1 MADASGIDWVVKH
14 HKLGDKPWDVQAEGV
29 RRSKGLRR
37 YGYFLEQGLG
47 KTALTLN
54 DFATDDAVDLMVV
67 VAPNS
72 FKLDWTYA
80 PGDWGLDFKTGM
92 WPKDPLPTN
101 EERMVYAVNYEAMRD
116 VAFRPLDAL
125 FKKRRVQ
132 FTIDES
138 SALKHFG
145 SATSMSALALSKR
158 ATKVRELNG
167 TPMTQSV
174 MDYFIQLKCLGELD
188 GWTPKAFRNQFAGEE
203 VGFKGTKKIVGMKN
217 EDELSAILSR
227 CVFRALKED
236 WRKDLPP
243 RMFVPVRL
251 EMTAKQARHY
261 KEMLD
266 DFMTVAGDVEVLAK
280 MVLTQMDKLR
290 QISSCLAMQDGKAEW
305 LEKPSK
311 IPKVRACLDIA
322 DGYGKTII
330 VYNYRE
336 TGLMLKEVFEEQGF
350 LPAMLRGQMKPD
362 HLREEKRR
370 FNEDRECRVIL
381 AQESAACMGHDLLGS
396 KGCDR
401 ATKMAFFENSFN
413 LRDRLQML
421 DRNHRG
427 EADQECT
434 VFDLVTSPME
444 QRVIDGLLAK
454 KDQAD
459 IIDDLVR
466 MLTMAA

>member
-1 MADASGIDWVVKH
+1 MSDVRWVLNHAKF
-14 HKLGDKPWDVQAEGV
+14 GTRPWDVQAEGM
-29 RRSKGLRR
+29 RRSQGRSH

-54 DFATDDAVDLMVV
+54 DFAVDDSVDLMVV

-80 PGDWGLDFKTGM
+80 PKDWGLDYKTGM
-92 WPKDPLPTN
+92 WPKDPLP
-101 EERMVYAVNYEAMRD
+101 EKYERAVYAINYEAMRD
-116 VAFRPLDAL
+116 SAFRPLEQL

-145 SATSMSALALSKR
+145 SSNSAQTFALAKR

-174 MDYFIQLKCLGELD
+174 MDYFMQLKCLMELD
-188 GWTPKAFRNQFAGEE
+188 GWTPKAFRNRYAVEE
-203 VGFKGTKKIVGMKN
+203 VGFKGIKKIVGMKN
-217 EDELSAILSR
+217 EDELSELLSR

-243 RMFVPVRL
+243 RVFVPMRL
-251 EMTAKQARHY
+251 EMTNKQLKHY
-261 KEMLD
+261 NEMLH
-266 DFMTVAGDVEVLAK
+266 DFMTVCGDVEALAK
-280 MVLTQMDKLR
+280 LVLTQQDKLR
-290 QISSCLAMQDGKAEW
+290 QISSGLIMQDGKVEW
-305 LEKPSK
+305 LDKPMAL
-311 IPKVRACLDIA
+311 PKVRACLDIM
-322 DGYGKTII
+322 DGYGKTIV
-330 VYNYRE
+330 VYNYRPTGEMLLE
-336 TGLMLKEVFEEQGF
+336 TFKEQGF
-350 LPAMLRGQMKPD
+350 NPAVLRGQMKPE
-362 HLREEKRR
+362 HQREEKRR
-370 FNEDRECRVIL
+370 FNEDDDCRVIL
-381 AQESAACMGHDLLGS
+381 AQEAAACMGHDLLGS
-396 KGCDR
+396 KGANR
-401 ATKMAFFENSFN
+401 ATKMTFFENSFN

-434 VFDLVTSPME
+434 VYDLVTSEME
-444 QRVIDGLLAK
+444 ETVIEALVAK

-459 IIDDLVR
+459 IVDDLVR
-466 MLTMAA
+466 FILKRAT